1 MLCKYVWIMIN
12 FSAFLRG
19 FQKDKLNLNSE
30 NESHLKISNILV
42 IKRFYLKKR
51 LLINKIYNI
60 NKFKKYYIKFKN
72 PF

>member
-1 MLCKYVWIMIN
+1 MLCKYVWIMVN

-19 FQKDKLNLNSE
+19 FQKNRANLNSE
-30 NESHLKISNILV
+30 NENHLKIRNILV
-42 IKRFYLKKR
+42 IERFYLKKR
-51 LLINKIYNI
+51 LLINKICNK